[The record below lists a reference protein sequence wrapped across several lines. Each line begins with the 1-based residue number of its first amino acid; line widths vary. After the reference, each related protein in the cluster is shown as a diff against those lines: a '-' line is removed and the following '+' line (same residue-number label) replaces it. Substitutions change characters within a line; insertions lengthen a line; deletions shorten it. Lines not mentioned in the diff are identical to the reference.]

1 MQFNISE
8 EEAKKAKFPHEIFLI
23 NLVFNHILVLVA
35 LLSSREFAQYAFGV
49 PIASAF
55 IIFFILIGAQRAKS
69 KASWYVSGHWQLCAK
84 RNLYFLIMIAIM
96 GLIFLTLYI
105 VSDGDLK
112 PQHWAL
118 GGAAVLPTMVTVL
131 ILVIMESEA
140 LHHAK
145 TGILPDWVKEKYPQ
159 GSLEPIIDN
168 NTQQGVE

>member
-1 MQFNISE
+1 
-8 EEAKKAKFPHEIFLI
+8 
-23 NLVFNHILVLVA
+23 
-35 LLSSREFAQYAFGV
+35 
-49 PIASAF
+49 
-55 IIFFILIGAQRAKS
+55 
-69 KASWYVSGHWQLCAK
+69 
-84 RNLYFLIMIAIM
+84 M